1 MVSQVPEMEHNND
14 SQVQDQQDVDND
26 NILELRRSKR
36 ARKTRNYGPDFLVYL
51 VEGSKDIFSNCVP
64 YCFNVESDPLTY
76 EEAMSSPNAS
86 FWKEAI
92 VDEMAYII
100 DNGIQKS
107 VELPLKCKRID
118 CKWLFKT
125 KKNINGLILKIK
137 ARLVTKE
144 NTQKEGIDCFNKY
157 GC

>member
-1 MVSQVPEMEHNND
+1 
-14 SQVQDQQDVDND
+14 
-26 NILELRRSKR
+26 
-36 ARKTRNYGPDFLVYL
+36 
-51 VEGSKDIFSNCVP
+51 
-64 YCFNVESDPLTY
+64 
-76 EEAMSSPNAS
+76 MSSNAS

-92 VDEMAYII
+92 DDEMAYIM